1 MKRGWVTKTFFL
13 LNQIFLFRTLRHII
27 EQEQHN
33 GSITINTNTSPV
45 QKNNACCRR
54 FKNCSLSLITQ
65 LLLTHTYFFIS
76 LFHNIL
82 FIVILFDLY
91 HHLVY
96 ISPLDHT
103 SINTATHSNRRSP
116 LGRPS
121 QNMVH
126 GRTFWNSQL
135 QFQCHLD
142 YLRPK
147 Y

>member
-1 MKRGWVTKTFFL
+1 MGYQLIFL
-13 LNQIFLFRTLRHII
+13 LNQFFLFRTLRHII
-27 EQEQHN
+27 EQKHN

-82 FIVILFDLY
+82 FIVILFVFITILF
-91 HHLVY
+91 

-116 LGRPS
+116 LSRPS
-121 QNMVH
+121 QNMVN